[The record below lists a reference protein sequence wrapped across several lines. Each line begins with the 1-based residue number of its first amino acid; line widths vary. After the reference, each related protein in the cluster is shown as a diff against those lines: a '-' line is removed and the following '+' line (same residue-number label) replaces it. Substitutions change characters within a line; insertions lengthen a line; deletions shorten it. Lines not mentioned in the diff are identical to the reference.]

1 MIPTPLGTNILS
13 PGNIALLSRGL
24 TALLGLFVAILAY
37 RGFKRNDAPKMR
49 LLALGVGLLTTG
61 VFLAVTVANVAGV
74 DTGGILIARGL
85 VAVTGLCAVLLA
97 LLYR

>member
-1 MIPTPLGTNILS
+1 MIPVPLGTEVLS
-13 PGNIALLSRGL
+13 PSSIAWLSRGL
-24 TALLGLFVAILAY
+24 TALIGLFVAVLAY

-61 VFLAVTVANVAGV
+61 VFLAVTGANVAGV
-74 DTGGILIARGL
+74 DTGGILLARGL
-85 VAVTGLCAVLLA
+85 VTVTGLCAVLLA